1 MKLRLWGTRGSIP
14 APGPETVKYGGNT
27 SCVEVVG
34 GGSDHR
40 LILDAGTGIRHLGN
54 VMVMDCPRR
63 IDILLTHLHS
73 DHIMGM
79 GFFGP
84 LWIPGQ
90 EIHIWGPASSTKTLA
105 ERMARYLSPPFFPVR
120 MSEIPSK
127 LQFHDAPESEFSV
140 GGFSIDAQR
149 VLHQGPTVGYRVADE
164 RAVIGYIPD
173 HEPGLAGV
181 EGLSH
186 PNWISGHRIADGVD
200 LLLHDAQY
208 TDAEYPN
215 HVGWG
220 HSAISHVVAYAQ
232 LCRVSRLLM
241 FHHEP
246 RHSDV
251 ELEALRDYALPAWTE
266 TNAASDLVLAAEGME
281 VEVDGGEMQLGEFA
295 TSTA

>member
-1 MKLRLWGTRGSIP
+1 MKLRMWGTRGSIP

-27 SCVEVVG
+27 SCVEVMG
-34 GGSDHR
+34 DQQEHR

-54 VMVMDCPRR
+54 AFGPDCPAR

-90 EIHIWGPASSTKTLA
+90 EIHIWGPSSSTKSLA

-120 MSEIPSK
+120 MNEIPSK
-127 LQFHDAPESEFSV
+127 LQFHDAPETEFSV
-140 GGFSIDAQR
+140 GGFAVEAQR
-149 VLHQGPTVGYRVADE
+149 VLHQGPTIGYRVSNGA
-164 RAVIGYIPD
+164 ASIGYIPD
-173 HEPGLAGV
+173 HEPALAGIEDMQHAQWV
-181 EGLSH
+181 
-186 PNWISGHRIADGVD
+186 SGFRVANGVD

-208 TDAEYPN
+208 SDAEYPE

-220 HSAISHVVAYAQ
+220 HSAAAHVVAYAQ
-232 LCRVSRLLM
+232 LCEVRRLMM

-246 RHSDV
+246 RHSDA
-251 ELEALRDYALPAWTE
+251 ELEALRQTMLPAWTQKAHE
-266 TNAASDLVLAAEGME
+266 DDLVLAAEGIE
-281 VEVDGGEMQLGEFA
+281 VQVDAGDVSYGEFA
-295 TSTA
+295 TTA